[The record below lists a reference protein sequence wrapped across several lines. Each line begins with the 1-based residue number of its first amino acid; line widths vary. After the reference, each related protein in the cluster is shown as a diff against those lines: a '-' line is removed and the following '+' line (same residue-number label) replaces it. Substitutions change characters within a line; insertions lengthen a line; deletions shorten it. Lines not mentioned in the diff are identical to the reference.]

1 MAWDYT
7 NELYSFAPDLNELN
21 NFEDIHEYCSRY
33 LTDYYSN
40 RILELY
46 NLVMEEEDD
55 QAFCLS
61 SLKCLV
67 YFVKTINNLKTSSIT
82 VFDGLFYLEG
92 FINKQE
98 YTFRF
103 KSDGEVDYVVRIV
116 KLKQYTSTLYDLL
129 DNLNKVTYD

>member
-46 NLVMEEEDD
+46 NLVMEEEND

-92 FINKQE
+92 FINKQK